1 MKNIHKL
8 LTTLL
13 FYLSMGGLFAQSFDL
28 QFVEIT
34 NDATIGGN
42 YDVLVQWRG
51 STSFQIEYAD
61 LDFSFNTA
69 GLSAPTLL
77 TAHNFS
83 DGNYNPMVVS
93 EVSPGITRVAINHNT
108 ATRSSISLSPIWQ
121 DVATIRFTIVNLNES
136 TNFVYSTT
144 GTVVSRNSGSGGVM
158 TQGTFFPLNSPLPVE
173 LSSFTATTTLIGV
186 EISWRT
192 ESEIENLGFVLERKT
207 DDTEWA
213 EIASYKSDDA
223 LLGQGTVSSATDY
236 KFVDVLV
243 QQGFAYEY
251 RLSDIDYDGV
261 ITSHATRSVNI
272 EKEPIPSIVENFNVM
287 AYPNPFNPVTTIR
300 YSIKSNNTD
309 VAIAIYD
316 ITGNLVKTLVH
327 KQQTSGWYEVQW
339 NGTNQIGSKVPG
351 GVYLSRVVVG
361 NQVKTNKLILLK

>member
-1 MKNIHKL
+1 MKEVLRPMLARGLQRGMTSIDIGFSESG
-8 LTTLL
+8 TTPV
-13 FYLSMGGLFAQSFDL
+13 GQSL
-28 QFVEIT
+28 QLGIDQEGV
-34 NDATIGGN
+34 N
-42 YDVLVQWRG
+42 YEEFTW
-51 STSFQIEYAD
+51 SS
-61 LDFSFNTA
+61 
-69 GLSAPTLL
+69 PT
-77 TAHNFS
+77 
-83 DGNYNPMVVS
+83 
-93 EVSPGITRVAINHNT
+93 T
-108 ATRSSISLSPIWQ
+108 ATPG
-121 DVATIRFTIVNLNES
+121 ACN
-136 TNFVYSTT
+136 
-144 GTVVSRNSGSGGVM
+144 GT
-158 TQGTFFPLNSPLPVE
+158 QQLPVE
-173 LSSFTATTTLIGV
+173 LSYFSATTTLTGV
-186 EISWRT
+186 EINWRT
-192 ESEIENLGFVLERKT
+192 ESEIENLGFVLERKIA
-207 DDTEWA
+207 DLEWA